1 VYDTDLN
8 ITWLADANLPVSN
21 SFNVTGIA
29 PNGTVSWNN
38 AQTYIVAMNA
48 ANYLGFSTWRLPTTL
63 QPDPSC
69 STQDAANHVSSDF
82 NCSGSELGH
91 LFYKELGGM
100 ANSAISVT
108 HNANFNFFRNVPDG
122 AYWSDTSYSVDPSGA
137 WLFRFQSGSQ
147 TTSAKMQTA
156 FLVIAVISGDV
167 AAPKVLPQI
176 AFGGGWYTALYF
188 NNSGAGSASFP
199 VNFVGPDG
207 TPLNVPSLG
216 GTSTT
221 VNMVGRG
228 TSFVE
233 LPNSG
238 LLNQGYAAF
247 SLPPGVTGYGVFRQ
261 SLDGRP
267 DQEAVVPL
275 SSATATS
282 ATLIW
287 DDTNLTTAVAI
298 VNLSTDNVVTVSLR
312 DAQGR
317 NLGNPSRVSV
327 PPNGRVAVAL
337 RDLPGLGN
345 LVGNRGSAEFTV
357 TNGNVAVMG
366 LRFRLTSFTSI
377 PALEK

>member
-1 VYDTDLN
+1 
-8 ITWLADANLPVSN
+8 
-21 SFNVTGIA
+21 
-29 PNGTVSWNN
+29 
-38 AQTYIVAMNA
+38 
-48 ANYLGFSTWRLPTTL
+48 
-63 QPDPSC
+63 
-69 STQDAANHVSSDF
+69 
-82 NCSGSELGH
+82 
-91 LFYKELGGM
+91 
-100 ANSAISVT
+100 
-108 HNANFNFFRNVPDG
+108 
-122 AYWSDTSYSVDPSGA
+122 
-137 WLFRFQSGSQ
+137 
-147 TTSAKMQTA
+147 
-156 FLVIAVISGDV
+156 
-167 AAPKVLPQI
+167 
-176 AFGGGWYTALYF
+176 
-188 NNSGAGSASFP
+188 